1 MHYGGQWNDHF
12 LTKEQ
17 MDNGIGNTDV
27 VGVIVTY
34 NRLALLKET
43 VGAVM
48 GQTHPLRKTIIIDNH
63 STDGTAEYLASLGGN
78 KAIETV
84 RLATNTGG
92 AGGFAEGIRRAAL
105 CSPGWIWV
113 MDDDTVP
120 APDAVERMVPFMGCS
135 GVGFLNSKV
144 VWTDGSLHL
153 MNLPGRIDDEARRK
167 AALERLGLGEG
178 CGAEPIEGASFVSL
192 FVRGSLPR
200 EIGLPYKEFFIWS
213 DDAEYTERI
222 TRHGYAGLLVEGSV
236 ATHKTAENYAAAID
250 TVPAAAAWKLYYGER
265 NQSFMRRERKGAL
278 AFFFSQ
284 LNALR
289 LHARKIRRRKLPK
302 DEERKLLAAC
312 RKGLLAGFTFRP
324 RVEYID

>member
-63 STDGTAEYLASLGGN
+63 STDGTAEYLASIGGN
-78 KAIETV
+78 NAIETV

-120 APDAVERMVPFMGCS
+120 APDAVERMVPFMGCN

-167 AALERLGLGEG
+167 AALERLGLVEG

-200 EIGLPYKEFFIWS
+200 EAKKGFVVKQSLLGFLSSGAQQEGKGRHTSSVICVGI
-213 DDAEYTERI
+213 DITNTVVVVDA
-222 TRHGYAGLLVEGSV
+222 A
-236 ATHKTAENYAAAID
+236 
-250 TVPAAAAWKLYYGER
+250 
-265 NQSFMRRERKGAL
+265 
-278 AFFFSQ
+278 
-284 LNALR
+284 
-289 LHARKIRRRKLPK
+289 HA
-302 DEERKLLAAC
+302 
-312 RKGLLAGFTFRP
+312 
-324 RVEYID
+324 